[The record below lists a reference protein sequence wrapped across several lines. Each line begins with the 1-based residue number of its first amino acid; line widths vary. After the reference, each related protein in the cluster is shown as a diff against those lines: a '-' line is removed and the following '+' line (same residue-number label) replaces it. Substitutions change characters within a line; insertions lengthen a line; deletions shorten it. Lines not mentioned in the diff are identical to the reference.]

1 MSPSSNSV
9 DERRE
14 IPSGVPG
21 ELAYPLLLLMSG
33 APNLICLFLKNPAHE
48 TVLFFLFFAFV
59 FFLFPFKKQL
69 ALYVGLLLDMNYLAN
84 WGLRCELQT

>member
-9 DERRE
+9 DARRE

-59 FFLFPFKKQL
+59 FFSLSFQET
-69 ALYVGLLLDMNYLAN
+69 VGTLCWTSA
-84 WGLRCELQT
+84 